1 MFNFDCDPFRQS
13 ENGFIVTFI
22 KSGFQFLIET
32 IIVDLEI
39 KLTSQ
44 KQVVWYKWSIRVVV
58 RTL

>member
-22 KSGFQFLIET
+22 KSGFQFLIEA
-32 IIVDLEI
+32 IFVDLEI

-44 KQVVWYKWSIRVVV
+44 
-58 RTL
+58 